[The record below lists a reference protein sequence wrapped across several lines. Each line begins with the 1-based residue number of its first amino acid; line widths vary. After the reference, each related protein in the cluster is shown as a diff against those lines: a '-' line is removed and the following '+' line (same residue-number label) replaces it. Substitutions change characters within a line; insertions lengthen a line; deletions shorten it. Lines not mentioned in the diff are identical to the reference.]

1 MANPPTVGSNM
12 NMAAQIFGDMVMEEA
27 IKDKT
32 IQVKEQLKDQEGTL
46 IDPDKVEELLFK
58 GPQEQ
63 DEDDGQ
69 DEEEEKIMRGIRERR
84 LGEIKN

>member
-32 IQVKEQLKDQEGTL
+32 IQVKEQLKD
-46 IDPDKVEELLFK
+46 
-58 GPQEQ
+58 
-63 DEDDGQ
+63 
-69 DEEEEKIMRGIRERR
+69 
-84 LGEIKN
+84 

>member
-1 MANPPTVGSNM
+1 
-12 NMAAQIFGDMVMEEA
+12 
-27 IKDKT
+27 
-32 IQVKEQLKDQEGTL
+32 L